1 MIILFHLCVQAFT
14 IKFFFFAIAMIGKKG
29 RAPKK
34 RKKETVFRGTG
45 KQKLARSLS
54 PYSTGEFAFKM
65 FNNILSHT

>member
-1 MIILFHLCVQAFT
+1 
-14 IKFFFFAIAMIGKKG
+14 MIGKTG
-29 RAPKK
+29 RVSKK

-65 FNNILSHT
+65 LTNILSHKCLSNDKVVKYTLVI